1 MKRIILFLLCSC
13 VAFAQSIKPTGAWLP
28 VNVKWEHAP
37 PSINPK
43 LETGAT
49 TVLYFDEHGRF
60 AVIECV
66 VNRER
71 GRYTKVSNGDPQV
84 VSVGEW
90 DGHLPGQVKY
100 RVVSRTIPLKGE
112 VLPGPWKEEKL
123 TSTPKGYL
131 QFEGK
136 VYHPVEGLESSVREL
151 LPGTATTP

>member
-1 MKRIILFLLCSC
+1 MKKIILLLLCGC
-13 VAFAQSIKPTGAWLP
+13 AAFAQGVKPTGAWLP
-28 VNVKWEHAP
+28 VHVKWEHAP

-66 VNRER
+66 VNREP
-71 GRYTKVSNGDPQV
+71 GRYTTVSHGDGQV
-84 VSVGEW
+84 VSLGEW

-100 RVVSRTIPLKGE
+100 RLVSRTVPLKGE
-112 VLPGPWKEEKL
+112 MLPGAWHKEKL

-131 QFEGK
+131 MFEGK
-136 VYHPVEGLESSVREL
+136 LYRPVEGLEPSVREL
-151 LPGTATTP
+151 LPGTSTTP